1 MAVGGG
7 SIPPVS
13 AVPVSAIRESFYG
26 EIFMFVGKHVLPAGT
41 FYPPELGNP
50 LKGPVIGRSMTK
62 THRLVSR

>member
-1 MAVGGG
+1 
-7 SIPPVS
+7 
-13 AVPVSAIRESFYG
+13 
-26 EIFMFVGKHVLPAGT
+26 MFVGKHVLPAGT